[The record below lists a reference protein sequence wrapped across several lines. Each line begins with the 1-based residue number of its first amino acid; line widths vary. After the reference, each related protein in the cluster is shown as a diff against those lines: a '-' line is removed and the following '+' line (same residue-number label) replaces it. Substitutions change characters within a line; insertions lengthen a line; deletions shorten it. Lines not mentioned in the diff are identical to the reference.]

1 MGNTNPARSDWQAN
15 VKRQTVKLAWWTTA
29 WVLSMAVATF
39 GPHFLWGDSRGIT
52 IAGIAANLLIGFGMI
67 RAFRNHLRSLD
78 ELDQK
83 IQLEALSFTLGVVLV
98 VGLAYSNL
106 DVSNIIT
113 SDAEIS
119 YLVILMSLTYMGA
132 IAFGKRKYR

>member
-1 MGNTNPARSDWQAN
+1 
-15 VKRQTVKLAWWTTA
+15 VTV
-29 WVLSMAVATF
+29 F
-39 GPHFLWGDSRGIT
+39 
-52 IAGIAANLLIGFGMI
+52 GIAANLLIGFGMI

-83 IQLEALSFTLGVVLV
+83 IQLDAMSFTLGVALV

-106 DVSNIIT
+106 DVSNIIA

-119 YLVILMSLTYMGA
+119 FLVILMSLTYLGA
-132 IAFGKRKYR
+132 IAYGKRKYR

>member
-1 MGNTNPARSDWQAN
+1 MSNADPASGGWQAN
-15 VKRQTVKLAWWTTA
+15 VKRQTVRLAWWTLA
-29 WVLSMAVATF
+29 WVLSMALATF
-39 GPHFLWGDSRGIT
+39 GPEFLWSGNRMLTIT
-52 IAGIAANLLIGFGMI
+52 GIAANLLIGFGMI

-83 IQLEALSFTLGVVLV
+83 IQLEAMSFTLGVALV

-106 DVSNIIT
+106 DVSNVIT